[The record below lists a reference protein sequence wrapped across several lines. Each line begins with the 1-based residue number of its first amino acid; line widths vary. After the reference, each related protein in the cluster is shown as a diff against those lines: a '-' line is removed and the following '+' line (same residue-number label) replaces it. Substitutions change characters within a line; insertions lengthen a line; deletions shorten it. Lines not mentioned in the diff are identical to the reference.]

1 MVFILLV
8 VPLLLLAD
16 LELPEIPWPGSGPL
30 ERTFCP
36 QVEPMHPILTRK
48 LRNHAWDVVESP
60 EFLARAVGALSGAI
74 KIK

>member
-16 LELPEIPWPGSGPL
+16 LELPEIPWPGSGPI
-30 ERTFCP
+30 EREFCP

-48 LRNHAWDVVESP
+48 LRNHAWDVVGSP
-60 EFLARAVGALSGAI
+60 EFLAQAVDALSGAI